1 MYLEKICTENFRN
14 IQTHEIKFSKGVNL
28 LSGNNG
34 QGKTN
39 LLEAIYFLSNL
50 KSFRK
55 AKRNNLATW
64 GTTRFGLR
72 GNFIDEESGEG
83 TSLEVVCDQGKSQ
96 YRIDGEQ
103 VNRVESYLSQLAVM
117 AFHPDSLS
125 VLKGGPVFRRMF
137 IDRGLFC
144 ENRKHLALLKNYNQ
158 VVAERRWILKNGKL
172 SLLEVWD
179 EKLVDLG
186 VKLTMARHSYCQRLN
201 GEVKKVKPP
210 PGEVDLVRLVYRSSI
225 KNGLEEGEVVEED
238 LRMSFVGRL
247 KKMAQEEQRRGTTLV
262 GPHRDEFEIFTG
274 EKELSNFGSQ
284 GQQRGALLCLMMAQA
299 ILANGG
305 EAGFPLLIFDDVM
318 SELDEG
324 RMEWVQNVLQ
334 NMRNQV
340 FLSALRPLYVRNHFG
355 TIRRFTVHQG
365 EIDPVSVAA

>member
-1 MYLEKICTENFRN
+1 MHLEKICTENFRN

-28 LSGNNG
+28 LSGKNG

-50 KSFRK
+50 KSFRRV
-55 AKRNNLATW
+55 KRNNLATW
-64 GTTRFGLR
+64 GATRFGLR
-72 GNFIDEESGEG
+72 GHLIDEETGEG

-103 VNRVESYLSQLAVM
+103 VNRVEHYLSRVPVM

-125 VLKGGPVFRRMF
+125 ILKGGPVFRRMF

-144 ENRKHLALLKNYNQ
+144 ENRKHLALLRNYNQ
-158 VVAERRWILKNGKL
+158 VVAERRWILKNRKS
-172 SLLEVWD
+172 SLLDVWD

-186 VKLTMARHSYCQRLN
+186 VTLTLARHSYCRRLN
-201 GEVKKVKPP
+201 AEVKKVKPP
-210 PGEVDLVRLVYRSSI
+210 PGETDLVRLVYRSSI
-225 KNGLEEGEVVEED
+225 QKDPEDEEVVEEN
-238 LRMSFVGRL
+238 LRRGFWDRL
-247 KKMAQEEQRRGTTLV
+247 KQLRQEEERRGTNLV
-262 GPHRDEFEIFTG
+262 GPHRDEFEILTG
-274 EKELSNFGSQ
+274 EKELSRFGSQ

-299 ILANGG
+299 LLANSG

-334 NMRNQV
+334 NMHNQV
-340 FLSALRPLYVRNHFG
+340 FVSALQPLYVKNHFG